1 MQLHVLTI
9 ATVPLPSLLVNSG
22 GVVVLGTSAGISM
35 SGRIDTVVSCEGI
48 KEDLRVWKPWIV
60 WRNL

>member
-1 MQLHVLTI
+1 MI
-9 ATVPLPSLLVNSG
+9 
-22 GVVVLGTSAGISM
+22 VLGTSAGILMIGSV
-35 SGRIDTVVSCEGI
+35 DTVVSCEGI